1 MAAASAREGVVTRSP
16 LTDTIRDALH
26 AVFACSPYVCSCR
39 WYEDPTIPKV
49 CDCGEMAEAVASAVE
64 GEHQRLRDLADE
76 LEREAAPPTWQSGT
90 HGREQWIAEAKRD
103 CARRIRAALAAADDQ
118 GPSEVQ
124 RLRDLADAVGTFLH
138 DTCDN
143 DDCRDD
149 GYCLGCVLTLEEAH
163 ARLAPDTQEGQS

>member
-1 MAAASAREGVVTRSP
+1 MTARSP

-64 GEHQRLRDLADE
+64 GEHQRLRDLA
-76 LEREAAPPTWQSGT
+76 AAV
-90 HGREQWIAEAKRD
+90 H
-103 CARRIRAALAAADDQ
+103 
-118 GPSEVQ
+118 
-124 RLRDLADAVGTFLH
+124 TFIH

-149 GYCLGCVLTLEEAH
+149 GYCLGCICALEDAYT
-163 ARLAPDTQEGQS
+163 RLAPDSQEGAA